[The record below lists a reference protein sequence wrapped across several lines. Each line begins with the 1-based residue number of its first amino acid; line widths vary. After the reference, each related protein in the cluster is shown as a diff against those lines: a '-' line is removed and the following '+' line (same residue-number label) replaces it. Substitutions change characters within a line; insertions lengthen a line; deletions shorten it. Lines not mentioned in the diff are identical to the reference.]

1 MRYKYVDFYFTMLSF
16 INYLINSLISRLS
29 FYAILLSK
37 YAIQIKFKT
46 HSPVL
51 MNPFIDVHW

>member
-1 MRYKYVDFYFTMLSF
+1 MDFSFTMLSF
-16 INYLINSLISRLS
+16 INYLINLLIPCLL

-37 YAIQIKFKT
+37 YAIQIKFKM

-51 MNPFIDVHW
+51 IK